1 MPNYAILVDVRDR
14 AGNQVTYVSEE
25 NLEVIS
31 NTRVCCSNK
40 WPYSCDLEQKLQG
53 IKDATDI

>member
-14 AGNQVTYVSEE
+14 AGNQVTYVPEE

-31 NTRVCCSNK
+31 NTKV
-40 WPYSCDLEQKLQG
+40 
-53 IKDATDI
+53 

>member
-31 NTRVCCSNK
+31 NTRVCCSNNG
-40 WPYSCDLEQKLQG
+40 LTV
-53 IKDATDI
+53 ATLGKNYRE